1 MLPEVILSCTT
12 AALAVMSVGCSIQLY
27 LLGKKKAVK
36 EEHLDAMF
44 NIIKHQSR
52 YYESDGEKKDT
63 TLKDATD
70 AWIKEVEKVKSDS
83 NSKIK
88 EIEKNF
94 DSKSEK
100 LKKDCDSEIAKLKK
114 ELDNANEKAEKT
126 DIENKK
132 LLELNNE
139 LKKQLK
145 DGAKAA
151 KPAKEKGTAKNGT
164 AAETE
169 ESVDLEQKIRDSEN
183 AQYRLKSGVKDVSEN
198 LKKALNS
205 ESPEYLQEQIRDAI
219 VKIQAALKK

>member
-12 AALAVMSVGCSIQLY
+12 AALAVVSVGCSIQLY
-27 LLGKKKAVK
+27 LLSKKKAVK
-36 EEHLDAMF
+36 EEHLDTMF
-44 NIIKHQSR
+44 NIVTHQERYHGLNGEEKDKALEKLTDDYNKHVEKIKTNYDNKIQEVKK
-52 YYESDGEKKDT
+52 ESDAEK
-63 TLKDATD
+63 
-70 AWIKEVEKVKSDS
+70 
-83 NSKIK
+83 
-88 EIEKNF
+88 
-94 DSKSEK
+94 EK

-169 ESVDLEQKIRDSEN
+169 ESVDLEQKIRDAEN
-183 AQYRLKSGVKDVSEN
+183 AQYRLKSGVKEVSEN
-198 LKKALNS
+198 LKKALSS

>member
-12 AALAVMSVGCSIQLY
+12 AALAVVSVGCSIQLY

-63 TLKDATD
+63 TLNDATD

-94 DSKSEK
+94 DS
-100 LKKDCDSEIAKLKK
+100 
-114 ELDNANEKAEKT
+114 
-126 DIENKK
+126 
-132 LLELNNE
+132 
-139 LKKQLK
+139 
-145 DGAKAA
+145 
-151 KPAKEKGTAKNGT
+151 
-164 AAETE
+164 
-169 ESVDLEQKIRDSEN
+169 SVIK
-183 AQYRLKSGVKDVSEN
+183 
-198 LKKALNS
+198 
-205 ESPEYLQEQIRDAI
+205 
-219 VKIQAALKK
+219 

>member
-12 AALAVMSVGCSIQLY
+12 AALAVVSVGCSIQLY
-27 LLGKKKAVK
+27 LLSKKKAVK
-36 EEHLDAMF
+36 EEHLDTMF
-44 NIIKHQSR
+44 NIVTHQERYHGLNGEEKDKALEKLTDDYNKHVEKIKTNYDNKLQEVKK
-52 YYESDGEKKDT
+52 ESDAEK
-63 TLKDATD
+63 
-70 AWIKEVEKVKSDS
+70 
-83 NSKIK
+83 
-88 EIEKNF
+88 
-94 DSKSEK
+94 EK

-164 AAETE
+164 TAETE

-205 ESPEYLQEQIRDAI
+205 DSPEYLQEQIRDAI